1 MPSLVAL
8 LADLPLFEEVPPV
21 DVARLAGAF
30 SLRTHGRGERM
41 EDARRTLILA
51 DGAARLVRTGPHR
64 RLLGTGL
71 LGEGS
76 IFGRRPFAGEAP
88 PEAAEALNQC
98 RVVAVA
104 GTDLERIATAHPT
117 VSAALLQESA
127 VRLAA
132 TNDRLSGLAFGS
144 VPSRLASVL
153 LEIGERFGRMTPAGV
168 RIDLRLT
175 HGQLAELVPTTRETL
190 TKVVGWL
197 GGEGL
202 VVMSRRDI
210 RITDPDGLAEVAGG
224 ERVMP
229 GRGVRALV

>member
-8 LADLPLFEEVPPV
+8 LADLPLFEDIPPV

-30 SLRTHGRGERM
+30 SLRTYGRGEPM
-41 EDARRTLILA
+41 EDGRRTLILS
-51 DGAARLVRTGPHR
+51 DGAARLVRSGPQR
-64 RLLGTGL
+64 RVLGTGL

-76 IFGRRPFAGEAP
+76 VFGLRPFAGEAP
-88 PEAAEALNQC
+88 PEAAEALSQC

-104 GTDLERIATAHPT
+104 STDLERIAGAHPA
-117 VSAALLQESA
+117 VAAALLQESA
-127 VRLAA
+127 VRLAV
-132 TNDRLSGLAFGS
+132 TNDRLCELAFGS
-144 VPSRLASVL
+144 VPGRLASVL
-153 LEIGERFGRMTPAGV
+153 LEIGERFGRMTPIGV

-197 GGEGL
+197 RGEGL
-202 VVMSRRDI
+202 VVMTRRDI
-210 RITDPDGLAEVAGG
+210 RILDPGGLSEVARG